1 MFVINKSYIFVVK
14 LSKTLVVKIFKYER
28 IGLFEDWKRLQ
39 VNPIFSSY
47 YVYIFETKLLISD
60 LELVSTANI
69 ADLLLNGFFF
79 FKRHNVASCKV
90 KKS

>member
-47 YVYIFETKLLISD
+47 CVYIFERKLMGKELFVSSIPGKIGLCYKILI
-60 LELVSTANI
+60 LGHIILT
-69 ADLLLNGFFF
+69 
-79 FKRHNVASCKV
+79 C
-90 KKS
+90 